1 MFPIWL
7 SCFQSVVYF
16 FLAFTSSH
24 VESGFED
31 DFESVFSSR
40 TTSPWTESSVGWS
53 SPDSPP
59 QKEYAV
65 QKEFKIPAP
74 PKAKAPPVPRPAPL
88 SNRTQYSPTIICVQ
102 PAVSNSKS
110 KPARPPPPGMG
121 GANKSAGATHPH
133 KSSGTQFGGAS
144 GQPRAPAFGEN
155 AFESSPPMPSIPPPP
170 PPADILNILHNQ
182 PQVPPRPSA
191 NSLHEEG
198 DIAHVIKRINDDWF
212 LGTCDGR
219 KGQFPS
225 NFVQDISEL
234 DDIK

>member
-1 MFPIWL
+1 MCSKNFLLNIAR
-7 SCFQSVVYF
+7 FQFHLDNF
-16 FLAFTSSH
+16 FFILCVSRNCLSSH

-191 NSLHEEG
+191 NSLHE
-198 DIAHVIKRINDDWF
+198 V
-212 LGTCDGR
+212 
-219 KGQFPS
+219 
-225 NFVQDISEL
+225 
-234 DDIK
+234 